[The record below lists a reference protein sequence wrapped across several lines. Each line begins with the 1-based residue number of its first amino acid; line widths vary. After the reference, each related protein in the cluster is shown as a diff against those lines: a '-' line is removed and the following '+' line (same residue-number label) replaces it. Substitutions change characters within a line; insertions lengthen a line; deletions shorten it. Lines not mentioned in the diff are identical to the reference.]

1 MARDGGGQAMVE
13 GVGVGIEITQQDGPK
28 EAFVVTFVTGVV
40 LWATGSGAFGKDP
53 EFHPVDWNVTYVLG
67 LFCYLYPRFDQAGE

>member
-28 EAFVVTFVTGVV
+28 EDFVVNPTAIAVG
-40 LWATGSGAFGKDP
+40 
-53 EFHPVDWNVTYVLG
+53 
-67 LFCYLYPRFDQAGE
+67 